1 MKRPAA
7 SQPFF
12 ANLTRWFGVL
22 VLVLLLAGC
31 SQAVK
36 KTVFEKS
43 GGGETTTMVF
53 YTRGR
58 SDRVDK
64 QVTTLDLD
72 FVKIVGKSAAKK
84 EAERWRRVVR
94 ADAKAHDKLRGV
106 TANATFAGTKARE
119 VVTVDPARASMKKLA
134 QADGQP
140 SPGKVDHISLD
151 NVSHTLE
158 QDGYKKVKR

>member
-1 MKRPAA
+1 M
-7 SQPFF
+7 
-12 ANLTRWFGVL
+12 
-22 VLVLLLAGC
+22 
-31 SQAVK
+31 K

-58 SDRVDK
+58 SDHVDK
-64 QVTTLDLD
+64 QVTTLNLD
-72 FVKIVGKSAAKK
+72 FVGKSVAKK

-106 TANATFAGTKARE
+106 TANATFAGTTARE

-140 SPGKVDHISLD
+140 NPGKVDHISLD

-158 QDGYKKVKR
+158 QDGYKKVKQ